1 MLAMTLSGSISRKQQ
16 VRMVIEAVL
25 QRATLFE
32 HRAAASLQSII
43 ETGVVGAARTP
54 PRQSLRLRAAPTWP
68 ARACES
74 S

>member
-32 HRAAASLQSII
+32 HCAAASLQSII
-43 ETGVVGAARTP
+43 GASRGRLIPQTHHDSAFSKTRTGHY
-54 PRQSLRLRAAPTWP
+54 
-68 ARACES
+68 C
-74 S
+74 